1 MDGAEGAVLRGR
13 LPNRGLGSPTE
24 LTLSGCRLSRLSLL
38 RLFVLE
44 SFLAPWSVWLLIVL
58 LIAEPD
64 FAPAWVG
71 GGGACRLA
79 LEGLDLVD
87 KWGLPLGVV
96 VLEPKDLVGEEL
108 TWFGV
113 ALSSTTVFLCSVK
126 LLQK

>member
-24 LTLSGCRLSRLSLL
+24 LTLSGCRLSRLSPFRFLPLDSLL
-38 RLFVLE
+38 E
-44 SFLAPWSVWLLIVL
+44 PCSVWLLVVP

-87 KWGLPLGVV
+87 RRGLPFGVV
-96 VLEPKDLVGEEL
+96 VMGPKDLVGEE
-108 TWFGV
+108 
-113 ALSSTTVFLCSVK
+113 SM
-126 LLQK
+126 

>member
-24 LTLSGCRLSRLSLL
+24 LTLSGCRLSRLSPFRFFPLDSLL
-38 RLFVLE
+38 E
-44 SFLAPWSVWLLIVL
+44 PCSVWLLIVL

-87 KWGLPLGVV
+87 KRGLPFGVV
-96 VLEPKDLVGEEL
+96 VMGPKDLVGEESM
-108 TWFGV
+108 WFRV
-113 ALSSTTVFLCSVK
+113 ALSSMTLFLCSVK

>member
-24 LTLSGCRLSRLSLL
+24 LTLSDCRLSRLSPF
-38 RLFVLE
+38 RFFVLD
-44 SFLAPWSVWLLIVL
+44 SFLELCSVWLL

-64 FAPAWVG
+64 LAPAWVG

-87 KWGLPLGVV
+87 KRGLPLGVV
-96 VLEPKDLVGEEL
+96 VMGPKDLVGEESM
-108 TWFGV
+108 WFRV
-113 ALSSTTVFLCSVK
+113 AFSSMTLFLCSVK